1 VETFTNEEIDRAIKE
16 MPSERAPGP
25 DGFNM
30 QFIKK
35 CWHIIKPD
43 FYQLHHDVFNE
54 EVSLQ
59 AINSSFITLIPK
71 VNNPATTNDYIPIAL
86 LNSVLKLLTKLLSRR
101 LQAVIL
107 KLIHKNQYGFIKSR
121 SIQGCLAWAY
131 EYLHQCHHS
140 KRELVILKLDLE
152 KAFDTIE
159 HSTILAMLHEL
170 GFSTKWINWTKLI
183 LELAS
188 SSILLNGVPG
198 KIFQSKRG
206 VRQGDPLSPL
216 LFVLVVELLQ
226 YIINRACS
234 SALF

>member
-71 VNNPATTNDYIPIAL
+71 VNNPATTNDYIRIAL

-121 SIQGCLAWAY
+121 SIQDCLAWAY
-131 EYLHQCHHS
+131 EYLHHCHHS

-170 GFSTKWINWTKLI
+170 GFPTKWINWTKLI

-216 LFVLVVELLQ
+216 LFVLVAELLQ

-234 SALF
+234 SGLF

>member
-71 VNNPATTNDYIPIAL
+71 VNNPATTNDYIRIAL

-121 SIQGCLAWAY
+121 SI
-131 EYLHQCHHS
+131 
-140 KRELVILKLDLE
+140 
-152 KAFDTIE
+152 
-159 HSTILAMLHEL
+159 
-170 GFSTKWINWTKLI
+170 
-183 LELAS
+183 
-188 SSILLNGVPG
+188 
-198 KIFQSKRG
+198 
-206 VRQGDPLSPL
+206 
-216 LFVLVVELLQ
+216 
-226 YIINRACS
+226 
-234 SALF
+234 